1 VANPN
6 KTQSQSVAAA
16 VSNEKI
22 VQWFHWPFSSL
33 LAAAF
38 VFELVTFFLPA
49 DFSGWPEAALILLA
63 TFSTIAS
70 LTCQLPL
77 QNVLL
82 AAFIIAV
89 FGGAAYTVGALT
101 GIPFGPFTFGDNAG
115 PEIFKTLPW
124 AMPLLWVVVVLNS
137 RGTARLI
144 LRPWR
149 KTKTYGFWVIGLTA
163 VLTALF
169 ALALEPFAA
178 RVKHYWIWTP
188 TKFPVAWYG
197 APLVD
202 FIAWGLVTLPVLAF
216 VTPALINKQPRKKS
230 LRNFHP
236 PAVWLGGIFLFAAA
250 SAQRGL
256 WPSVAMDTAIWVII
270 AIFAVRGARW

>member
-1 VANPN
+1 VANPE
-6 KTQSQSVAAA
+6 KTQSQSAAAA
-16 VSNEKI
+16 VSNERI
-22 VQWFHWPFSSL
+22 AAWFHCLFAFL

-38 VFELVTFFLPA
+38 VWGVVAFIAPMN
-49 DFSGWPEAALILLA
+49 FSNWPEAALILLA
-63 TFSTIAS
+63 TAGTIAS
-70 LTCQLPL
+70 LARQLPL
-77 QNVLL
+77 QNILL
-82 AAFIIAV
+82 AAFVIAI
-89 FGGAAYTVGALT
+89 FGSAAHAVGALT
-101 GIPFGPFTFGDNAG
+101 GIPFGPFTFSDNAG

-124 AMPLLWVVVVLNS
+124 TMPLLWVVVVLNS

-163 VLTALF
+163 ALTALF
-169 ALALEPFAA
+169 DLALEPFAA

-202 FIAWGLVTLPVLAF
+202 FLAWALVTLLVLAF
-216 VTPALINKQPRKKS
+216 VTPALINKQPRKKGSRTFHS
-230 LRNFHP
+230 L
-236 PAVWLGGIFLFAAA
+236 AVWLGGILLFAVA
-250 SAQRGL
+250 SAQHGL
-256 WPSVAMDTAIWVII
+256 WPAVAVDAAIGAVT

>member
-1 VANPN
+1 VANS
-6 KTQSQSVAAA
+6 KHFQSHSIAGA
-16 VSNEKI
+16 VSNKKI
-22 VQWFHWPFSSL
+22 AMWFHWLFAFL

-38 VFELVTFFLPA
+38 VFELVTFFAPVN
-49 DFSGWPEAALILLA
+49 FSNWPEAVLILLA

-70 LTCQLPL
+70 LTRQLPL

-82 AAFIIAV
+82 AAFVIA
-89 FGGAAYTVGALT
+89 FIGGGAHAVGALT

-149 KTKTYGFWVIGLTA
+149 KTKTYGFWVIGLA
-163 VLTALF
+163 AILAALF

-202 FIAWGLVTLPVLAF
+202 FLAWALVTLLMLTF
-216 VTPALINKQPRKKS
+216 VTPTLINKQPRKKG
-230 LRNFHP
+230 LRNFDP
-236 PAVWLGGIFLFAAA
+236 PAVWLGGISLFAAA
-250 SAQRGL
+250 AAQRGL
-256 WPSVAMDTAIWVII
+256 WPAVAMDTAIGVIT

>member
-1 VANPN
+1 MPNPSI
-6 KTQSQSVAAA
+6 KPETASTSKAAIW
-16 VSNEKI
+16 V
-22 VQWFHWPFSSL
+22 HWLFTIL

-38 VFELVTFFLPA
+38 IFELATFFLPA
-49 DFSGWPEAALILLA
+49 DFLNWPEAALILLA
-63 TFSTIAS
+63 AVSTIAS
-70 LTCQLPL
+70 LARQLPL

-82 AAFIIAV
+82 AAFVIAV
-89 FGGAAYTVGALT
+89 FGGAAHAVGALT
-101 GIPFGPFTFGDNAG
+101 GIPFGPFTFSDSAG
-115 PEIFKTLPW
+115 PEIFKTLPV

-163 VLTALF
+163 VLAALF
-169 ALALEPFAA
+169 DFALEPFAA

-202 FIAWGLVTLPVLAF
+202 FLAWALVTLLVLVF
-216 VTPALINKQPRKKS
+216 VTPALINKQPRKKGS
-230 LRNFHP
+230 RTFHP
-236 PAVWLGGIFLFAAA
+236 LAVWLGGILLFAVAC
-250 SAQRGL
+250 AQRGF
-256 WPSVAMDTAIWVII
+256 WPAVAADATIGIVI
-270 AIFAVRGARW
+270 AVFAVRGGRW

>member
-1 VANPN
+1 VANP
-6 KTQSQSVAAA
+6 KHSQKQSAAGT
-16 VSNEKI
+16 VSNKK
-22 VQWFHWPFSSL
+22 VATWFHWLFTFL

-38 VFELVTFFLPA
+38 VFELVTFFVAA
-49 DFSGWPEAALILLA
+49 DFLNWPEAALILLA

-70 LTCQLPL
+70 LTRQLPL

-82 AAFIIAV
+82 ATFIIALIG
-89 FGGAAYTVGALT
+89 GGAHAVGALT
-101 GIPFGPFTFGDNAG
+101 GIPFGPITFSDNAG

-149 KTKTYGFWVIGLTA
+149 KTKTYGFWVIGLAA
-163 VLTALF
+163 VLAALF
-169 ALALEPFAA
+169 TLALEPFAA

-188 TKFPVAWYG
+188 TQFPVAWYG

-202 FIAWGLVTLPVLAF
+202 FLAWGLVTLLVLTF
-216 VTPALINKQPRKKS
+216 VTPALINKQPRKKGS
-230 LRNFHP
+230 RDFHSP
-236 PAVWLGGIFLFAAA
+236 VVWLGGISLFAAA

-256 WPSVAMDTAIWVII
+256 WPAVALDAAIGII
-270 AIFAVRGARW
+270 TTIFAVRGARW

>member
-1 VANPN
+1 VANPKHFQN
-6 KTQSQSVAAA
+6 QSAAGA
-16 VSNEKI
+16 VSNKKI
-22 VQWFHWPFSSL
+22 APWFHWLFAFL

-38 VFELVTFFLPA
+38 GLEFVTLYAPVN
-49 DFSGWPEAALILLA
+49 FSNWPEAVLILLA

-70 LTCQLPL
+70 LTRQLPL
-77 QNVLL
+77 QNVLS
-82 AAFIIAV
+82 AAFVIALI
-89 FGGAAYTVGALT
+89 GGAAHAVGALT
-101 GIPFGPFTFGDNAG
+101 GIPFGPFIFGDNAG

-137 RGTARLI
+137 RGVARLI

-163 VLTALF
+163 VLAALF

-202 FIAWGLVTLPVLAF
+202 FLAWGLVTLLALTF
-216 VTPALINKQPRKKS
+216 VTPALINKQPRKKGS
-230 LRNFHP
+230 RNFHP
-236 PAVWLGGIFLFAAA
+236 LAVWLGGISLFAAA
-250 SAQRGL
+250 SAQREL
-256 WPSVAMDTAIWVII
+256 WPAVAMGTAIGVIT

>member
-1 VANPN
+1 VANP
-6 KTQSQSVAAA
+6 KHFQSQSTAVA
-16 VSNEKI
+16 VSNRKI
-22 VQWFHWPFSSL
+22 ASWFHWLFAFL
-33 LAAAF
+33 LAVAF
-38 VFELVTFFLPA
+38 VFELVTFFAPVN
-49 DFSGWPEAALILLA
+49 FPNWPEVMLILLA

-70 LTCQLPL
+70 VTRQLPL

-82 AAFIIAV
+82 AAFIIAI
-89 FGGAAYTVGALT
+89 FGGAAHAVGALT

-149 KTKTYGFWVIGLTA
+149 KTKTYGFWAIGLTA
-163 VLTALF
+163 VLAALF

-202 FIAWGLVTLPVLAF
+202 FVAWALVTLLVLTF
-216 VTPALINKQPRKKS
+216 VTPALINKQPRKKGS
-230 LRNFHP
+230 RNFHS
-236 PAVWLGGIFLFAAA
+236 PAVWLGGISLFAAA
-250 SAQRGL
+250 SAERGL
-256 WPSVAMDTAIWVII
+256 WPAVGMDTAIGVIT